1 MPPLIFDQYRFKSQF
16 GVSKECIRKLELYE
30 NLISKWQ
37 EKVNLI
43 SKVSAQDLWKR
54 HFFDSAQLLNFIEKT
69 EKVLVDLGSGAGF
82 PGLVLALKFVESGGP
97 RVHLVEANKKKA
109 LFLNEANQIL
119 NTNAIIHCKRL
130 ECIKDLKADIITAR
144 ALAPLNRLLGQATQF
159 LKPDSTCL
167 FLKGEN
173 VSKELCDA
181 QKNWTLRVEKFNSIT
196 REGAQ
201 ILKIMDVKPFV

>member
-119 NTNAIIHCKRL
+119 NTNAIILLNFKHYKIL
-130 ECIKDLKADIITAR
+130 YNYLLCISQNMNLLYLMCAR
-144 ALAPLNRLLGQATQF
+144 Y
-159 LKPDSTCL
+159 L
-167 FLKGEN
+167 FSCQDKSVYN
-173 VSKELCDA
+173 CY
-181 QKNWTLRVEKFNSIT
+181 
-196 REGAQ
+196 
-201 ILKIMDVKPFV
+201 